1 MVMMTR
7 FGGLA
12 TGLVSGLAT
21 LCLALAFGAAPAS
34 AQVANCDTYK
44 VDTSL
49 LNISRDAGGDTY
61 KDALFDGDTVCV
73 PQQQTVNGAAWG
85 YIAQK
90 VEANDSRTLVDGWAP
105 MQYLQ
110 KIGPGQAAAAPPAA
124 PAAPPVQSAPPSQ
137 AAPVPTAAMPGP
149 PIRAEDMLRF
159 DQPIPFGPYPLNGH
173 ALAEMIQSTPLFSPI
188 EGVDES
194 VWKKECKNCH
204 QWNKDRLCQQGA
216 TYVQA
221 PKNVLRVPHPFGGAL
236 KIALMRW
243 AKSGCQ

>member
-7 FGGLA
+7 LNGLA
-12 TGLVSGLAT
+12 AAAV
-21 LCLALAFGAAPAS
+21 CLTLAFGAAPAA
-34 AQVANCDTYK
+34 AQANCDTYK

-49 LNISRDAGGDTY
+49 LNISREAGGDTY

-85 YIAQK
+85 YVAQK

-110 KIGPGQAAAAPPAA
+110 KIGPGGQAAAAPPAPV
-124 PAAPPVQSAPPSQ
+124 PAAPSQPAPYQ
-137 AAPVPTAAMPGP
+137 AAPNQAAPPTETAAMPGP
-149 PIRAEDMLRF
+149 PMRPEDLLRF
-159 DQPIPFGPYPLNGH
+159 DQPIPFGPFPVNGH
-173 ALAEMIQSTPLFSPI
+173 SIAEMIQSQPLFSPI
-188 EGVDES
+188 DGVDES
-194 VWKKECKNCH
+194 VWKKDCKNCH
-204 QWNKDRLCQQGA
+204 QWNKDRLCGQGA
-216 TYVQA
+216 TYVKD